1 MSLRYTLSDIWN
13 LDIALPKT
21 AIVFIRWDLW
31 AWKTALSQMLI
42 RRILGQDIS
51 VTSPTYTYYNRYE
64 SIYHFDL
71 YRLKNYDEFFA
82 IGGEDILDNHDWIIL
97 IEWPELIMPH
107 YTADLE
113 IVLKKTDIPDEREIS
128 VIYESKPQES

>member
-31 AWKTALSQMLI
+31 AGKTALSQMLI
-42 RRILGQDIS
+42 RRILGQNIS

-107 YTADLE
+107 YTADIE

-128 VIYESKPQES
+128 VIYGSKPQES